1 MTAVTSPLDA
11 RTPPLRILPLGGL
24 GEIGKNMMVLECG
37 DDIIVVDCGIQFPTE
52 DMPGVDLIIP
62 DVSYLVAQ
70 SHRVRGIL
78 ITHGHED
85 HIGALPHV
93 LPDLDV
99 PVYAPRLAHGL
110 ITVKLNERRRTRD
123 AVVHAIEPE
132 QPVSFGDNFRA
143 TWFRVCHSIPDAM
156 GICIDTPW
164 GTVIHTGDF
173 KIDHTPVDGHTIDLP
188 ALAERGANGVLL
200 LLSDSTYAELPGY
213 TPSEQTMGSALDRA
227 IGDAPGRVI
236 IATFASLISR
246 IQQVITAAEKHGRH
260 VAFVGRSMVANVQ
273 MATEMGYLDALP
285 GTIVPVRDSGELPLD
300 RVVLMTTGSQGEP
313 TSALVRIAKEESR
326 DVELIE
332 GDTVII
338 SATPI
343 PGNERAVSQ
352 TIDNLLRQGAH
363 VLYDRIAPVH
373 VHGHASQEELKLML
387 NITRPRYF
395 VPVHGEYRHL
405 RAHAQL
411 AWELGAAPDGIFVL
425 EDGDILQFDH
435 DGARIAGSIPAGPIY
450 LDGPTVMDAD
460 TVVLRERRSL
470 ARDGVVIICAA
481 VDTYGEMVGPVQVA
495 ASGFMDPGD
504 TVDTFRRLA
513 EAVEMGVAGDLP
525 PDNRQLAQA
534 NIRKVAR
541 QFLRNDLNKRPMI
554 IPVILDT

>member
-1 MTAVTSPLDA
+1 M
-11 RTPPLRILPLGGL
+11 PLGGL

-37 DDIIVVDCGIQFPTE
+37 DDIIIVDCGVQFPTE

-62 DVSYLVAQ
+62 DVSYLA
-70 SHRVRGIL
+70 SKAHRIRGIL

-93 LPDLDV
+93 LPELDA

-110 ITVKLNERRRTRD
+110 ITVKLNERRTTRD
-123 AVVHAIEPE
+123 AAVHAVEPE
-132 QPVSFGDNFRA
+132 QPVQLGDRFRA

-156 GICIDTPW
+156 GICIETPW

-188 ALAERGANGVLL
+188 ALAERGKDGVLL
-200 LLSDSTYAELPGY
+200 LFSDSTYAELPGY
-213 TPSEQTMGSALDRA
+213 TPSEQIMGEALDRA
-227 IGDAPGRVI
+227 VGDAPGRVI

-246 IQQVITAAEKHGRH
+246 IQQVITAAENHDRH
-260 VAFVGRSMVANVQ
+260 VAFVGRSMLANVQ

-285 GTIVPVRDSGELPLD
+285 GTIIPVRDVAGLPPE

-313 TSALVRIAKEESR
+313 TSALVRIANGESR
-326 DVELIE
+326 DVELMRD
-332 GDTVII
+332 DTVVI

-352 TIDNLLRQGAH
+352 TIDNLLRQGAR
-363 VLYDRIAPVH
+363 VLYDRVAPVH

-387 NITRPRYF
+387 NLTRPRYF

-425 EDGDILQFDH
+425 EDGEILEIDQ
-435 DGARIAGSIPAGPIY
+435 DGAGIVGTAPAGPIY
-450 LDGPTVMDAD
+450 LDGPTVMDED
-460 TVVLRERRSL
+460 SMVLRERRSL
-470 ARDGVVIICAA
+470 ARDGVVVVCAA
-481 VDTYGEMVGPVQVA
+481 VDRDGELTGAVQVA
-495 ASGFMDPGD
+495 ASGFMDAGD
-504 TVDTFRRLA
+504 TKDTFKRLA
-513 EAVEMGVAGDLP
+513 EVVEMGVSGELP
-525 PDNRQLAQA
+525 PDNPDQARA